1 MPCVNLVRHFATYPT
16 RVIFIAQDPSVKV
29 GGKILT
35 AEVQVPAEELMEG
48 PRGFRVNVIDYDA
61 STGALYQPAD
71 LRTGKDGI
79 YRDPY
84 SLENRKRKK
93 DGRRRDA
100 ELVGDPKF
108 HAQNVYAIVM
118 RTLAR
123 FEFALGRRV
132 ACGSDGHQIHIAPH
146 AFAEANAFIRE
157 RTGASSLGTSPAN
170 AASPFSLAWRTM
182 SSHTRPRTLF

>member
-1 MPCVNLVRHFATYPT
+1 MRKLGETLRNLPHT
-16 RVIFIAQDPSVKV
+16 RNLTIIAQDPSVKV

-123 FEFALGRRV
+123 FEFALGRKMPRQSHS
-132 ACGSDGHQIHIAPH
+132 GSCLTIDPKKKTL
-146 AFAEANAFIRE
+146 
-157 RTGASSLGTSPAN
+157 RTDC
-170 AASPFSLAWRTM
+170 R
-182 SSHTRPRTLF
+182 R

>member
-1 MPCVNLVRHFATYPT
+1 
-16 RVIFIAQDPSVKV
+16 
-29 GGKILT
+29 
-35 AEVQVPAEELMEG
+35 MEG

-132 ACGSDGHQIHIAPH
+132 AWGSDGHRIHIAPH

-157 RTGASSLGTSPAN
+157 RTGASSLGTRQQTRQARFHLPGARCHRTRDHARYSRRPALEI
-170 AASPFSLAWRTM
+170 S
-182 SSHTRPRTLF
+182 RTLISRPGGVP